1 MKQAKNNYAPPDLL
15 RWGKRLSTAA
25 AGLFALGALIAVFYY
40 IIYPSQAYFHSDCTD
55 TLLWAKASV
64 DAKALFNPDFSYA
77 AMLPFGGVMLMIPF
91 VAIFGVGM
99 TAHHIGMV
107 LFTLLFFLAVWLLC
121 RSLKFS
127 LPLSL
132 LTIGTLAMTLAA
144 SGKLREIFYEHVI
157 YYSICILVL
166 CVLLSLYLRCT
177 AAGTERLCGR
187 QLALWIFAC
196 VFTAL
201 TALDGMQIL
210 ATGVFPVLFA
220 GAMDIFCC
228 RDKLFSKENK
238 PRLFFC
244 GAVVLSALIGL
255 LLLSQLSS
263 RLQSGY
269 AAAYSSY
276 SDPAEWLD
284 NLFKFP
290 TQWMLLFGAKFEPFD
305 PMFSV
310 GSLLSLVRLAF
321 AALIAGGPFAALV
334 LLKRFA
340 RPVRLLIAAHFGLFA
355 VIFFGYVCG
364 LLSAANWRLSPL
376 ICTGLLV
383 CMACLQV
390 MRPHPVARR
399 FATLGVILCLV
410 MSALSLQSIL
420 AMPKDGAAEN
430 QKADRIAA
438 LESYDLKLGYATF
451 WNAQSITVLTDSD
464 IRIASV
470 QIQDGAVLPYY
481 YQTERSWF
489 EEAPGCDRY
498 FLLLDTAE
506 SAMLAGTGLLDTA
519 AETYDLGE
527 FQIYVFPHIAEFL
540 S

>member
-1 MKQAKNNYAPPDLL
+1 MKQTKNNYAPPDLL
-15 RWGKRLSTAA
+15 RWKKRLSVAA
-25 AGLFALGALIAVFYY
+25 SGLFALAALAAVFYY
-40 IIYPSQAYFHSDCTD
+40 IVCPSQAYFHSDCTD
-55 TLLWAKASV
+55 TILWAKASV
-64 DAKALFNPDFSYA
+64 DAKALFNPDFCYA

-99 TAHHIGMV
+99 TAHHIGML

-132 LTIGTLAMTLAA
+132 LTVGTLAMTLAA
-144 SGKLREIFYEHVI
+144 SAKLREIFYEHVI

-177 AAGTERLCGR
+177 DAGTERLQGR

-220 GAMDIFCC
+220 AALDIFCC

-255 LLLSQLSS
+255 LLLTLLSS
-263 RLQSGY
+263 QVQSGY
-269 AAAYSSY
+269 AEAYSSY
-276 SDPAEWLD
+276 SDPAEWVE
-284 NLFKFP
+284 NLLKFP
-290 TQWMLLFGAKFEPFD
+290 TQWMLLFGAEFKLYM
-305 PMFSV
+305 PMFS
-310 GSLLSLVRLAF
+310 GASLLCLVRLAF
-321 AALIAGGPFAALV
+321 AALVAGGPFAALF

-340 RPVRLLIAAHFGLFA
+340 RPARLLIAAHFGLFA

-390 MRPHPVARR
+390 MQTHPVGRR
-399 FATLGVILCLV
+399 FAALGVILCLV
-410 MSALSLQSIL
+410 MSVICLNGIRM
-420 AMPKDGAAEN
+420 MPKDGAAEN
-430 QKADRIAA
+430 RQADRIAA
-438 LESYDLKLGYATF
+438 LEAYDLTLGYATF
-451 WNAQSITVLTDSD
+451 WNAQSITVQTDSR

-470 QIQDGAVLPYY
+470 QVKDGVLTPYY
-481 YQTERSWF
+481 YQTERSWYQ
-489 EEAPGCDRY
+489 EAPGADRY

-506 SAMLAGTGLLDTA
+506 TAILEGTGLFDA
-519 AETYDLGE
+519 ATETYDLGD
-527 FQIYVFPHIAEFL
+527 FQIYVFPQIADFL
-540 S
+540 R